1 MGPHKSSWRRALT
14 AVAVTLLA
22 AVGLV
27 ASPTAANAAV
37 ACQVTY
43 TKTWEG
49 GNGFGASVRLQNLG
63 DPVSNWR
70 ITYTL
75 PGSQTLQ
82 NGWE

>member
-1 MGPHKSSWRRALT
+1 M
-14 AVAVTLLA
+14 AVATAIATAFALA
-22 AVGLV
+22 TIP
-27 ASPTAANAAV
+27 STPANAAV